1 MREAVSVVLSDRA
14 RETDGLSRMLMLSL
28 GAHLALLVALV
39 LMPSEWHSSRAEP
52 DAIMTISLG
61 GTPGPETGGMTAIA
75 DRAVQ
80 AIAPSDAPTRVQP
93 PLAMKAPEMVEPE
106 RMVKPMPKPPPPPP
120 KPVEKPDTTSRTRTP
135 VTGPEIKS
143 GAARAPTGG
152 AAIPFG
158 GLASGGGGA
167 GGMTVDVKNFCCPEY
182 LTLMIQRI
190 REQWNPKQGAGGQ
203 SVVKFTIRRDG
214 MLTNIELTQS
224 SGQALLDLESRRAV
238 HNANGRLPPLPR
250 EFTEPHLTIHLTF
263 DYQR

>member
-14 RETDGLSRMLMLSL
+14 RQRDGLNRMLPVSL
-28 GAHLALLVALV
+28 AAHVALLAAFA
-39 LMPSEWHSSRAEP
+39 LMPSEWHSSRVEP

-80 AIAPSDAPTRVQP
+80 ALAPPDAPARIQP
-93 PLAMKAPEMVEPE
+93 PLAMKVPEMVEPE
-106 RMVKPMPKPPPPPP
+106 RMVKPMPKPPPVPP
-120 KPVEKPDTTSRTRTP
+120 KPVQKPDTASRTRTP

-143 GAARAPTGG
+143 GAAKVPTGG

-167 GGMTVDVKNFCCPEY
+167 GGMTIDVKNFCCPEY
-182 LTLMIQRI
+182 LSLMVQRI

-203 SVVKFTIRRDG
+203 AVVKFTIRRDG
-214 MLTNIELTQS
+214 TLTNVELTQS

-238 HNANGRLPPLPR
+238 HNADGRLPPLPR
-250 EFTEPHLTIHLTF
+250 EFTEPQLTIHLTF